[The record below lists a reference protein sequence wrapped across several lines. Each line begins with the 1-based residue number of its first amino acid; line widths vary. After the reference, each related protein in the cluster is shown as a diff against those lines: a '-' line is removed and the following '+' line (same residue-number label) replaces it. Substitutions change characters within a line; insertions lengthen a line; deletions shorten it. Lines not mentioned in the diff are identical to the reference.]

1 MKILKKI
8 LNNYIYIVFYFLFG
22 VLLSNEFDTSKLEN
36 CVKFDVE
43 VDRKVYFS
51 GENLYLLFNVEIDE
65 GFHIYSVHPEKS
77 LSPTY
82 IDIIDS
88 VYFSIVGII
97 NEPDPLKKFD
107 KNFNQDIYYHKNNIK
122 LVKNLK
128 LSDSLKNNNYKV
140 NGIFEYYACDESMC
154 IPRWD
159 DFSFEFQ
166 VFDGDKREDFDWE
179 PFPTE
184 YDSDI
189 PLTELETEINKGLFS
204 FILFAIGMG
213 FLALLT
219 PCVFPMIPIT
229 VSYFTK
235 EGEKED
241 NNPIFSASLYALG
254 IIVIFTTLGLLLSF
268 TLGASGAGDLAAN
281 PWINIFIASLFIYLA
296 FSLFGYYEIQ
306 TPSFLRQFSIN
317 QENRGGIIGILFM
330 SLTFTL
336 TSFTCTVAFVGALLA
351 TASQG
356 AIFWP
361 IIGMLSFSLAF
372 ASPFF
377 LLALFPQYLSK
388 LPKSGGWL
396 NSVKVI
402 MGFLEI
408 AAAFKFISNVDLVW
422 NWGIFDRSMVL
433 LVWAIIFILM
443 GLYLLGLIKM
453 PFDSPIKKISFYRII
468 FCVIFLFVGIYLSTG
483 LFNNKLHGLIESY
496 LPPDKEKIWIEDL
509 DVGYKVSKEL
519 NKPIFID
526 FTGYTCTNCRWME
539 INIFEEDEVKKIFE
553 NFVLVKLYTDGKE
566 KNHKKN
572 RQLEIERFGTAALP
586 YYVILSP
593 DDNVLG
599 TFPGMDT
606 NKEKFI
612 DFLNNSR
619 NKFED

>member
-1 MKILKKI
+1 MLKKI
-8 LNNYIYIVFYFLFG
+8 LTKYNYFIIISLFT
-22 VLLSNEFDTSKLEN
+22 LSLSNDTSALEN
-36 CVKFDVE
+36 CVNFDVQ

-51 GENLYLLFNVEIDE
+51 GENLYLSFNVEIDE

-82 IDIIDS
+82 VDIVDS
-88 VYFSIVGII
+88 MFFSHIGII
-97 NEPDPLKKFD
+97 NEPKPLKKFD
-107 KNFNQDIYYHKNNIK
+107 ENFNQDIYYHKKNIQ
-122 LVKNLK
+122 LVQNLK
-128 LSDSLKNNNYKV
+128 LLDNLESKKYLV
-140 NGIFEYYACDESMC
+140 NGVFEYYACDESMC

-159 DFSFEFQ
+159 EFSFEFQ
-166 VFDGDKREDFDWE
+166 VFEGNKRDDFC
-179 PFPTE
+179 
-184 YDSDI
+184 SVI
-189 PLTELETEINKGLFS
+189 PLEYNSDKELSELESEINKGLFS
-204 FILFAIGMG
+204 FILFALGMG

-235 EGEKED
+235 EGEKE
-241 NNPIFSASLYALG
+241 NNSPIFSASLYALG
-254 IIVIFTTLGLLLSF
+254 IVFIFTTLGLLLSF

-306 TPSFLRQFSIN
+306 TPSFIRQFSIN
-317 QENRGGIIGILFM
+317 QESRGGVIGILFM

-356 AIFWP
+356 AVFWP

-422 NWGIFDRSMVL
+422 NWGIFDRNMVL
-433 LVWAIIFILM
+433 FIWALIFILM

-453 PFDSPIKKISFYRII
+453 PFDSPIKKWSFTRISF
-468 FCVIFLFVGIYLSTG
+468 CLIFLLIGVYLSTG
-483 LFNNKLHGLIESY
+483 LFNNNKVHGLVESY
-496 LPPDKEKIWIEDL
+496 LPPDKQEKWIENL
-509 DVGYKVSKEL
+509 DEGYILAKEL

-539 INIFEEDEVKKIFE
+539 INIFEEEDVKLIFE

-566 KNHKKN
+566 DIHKKN
-572 RQLEIERFGTAALP
+572 RKLEIDRFGTAALP

-593 DDNVLG
+593 DDKVLG
-599 TFPGMDT
+599 TFPGMDP
-606 NKEKFI
+606 NKNNFI
-612 DFLNNSR
+612 KFLNNSKE
-619 NKFED
+619 KFDN

>member
-8 LNNYIYIVFYFLFG
+8 LSNYISIVFCFLFG
-22 VLLSNEFDTSKLEN
+22 ISLSNEFDISALEN
-36 CVKFDVE
+36 CVKFDVK
-43 VDRKVYFS
+43 VDRKVYFG
-51 GENLYLLFNVEIDE
+51 GEDLYLFFNIEIDD

-82 IDIIDS
+82 VDIIDS
-88 VYFSIVGII
+88 VYFSDIGII
-97 NEPDPLKKFD
+97 NEPEALKKFD
-107 KNFNQDIYYHKNNIK
+107 KNFNQDIYYHKENIQ

-128 LSDSLKNNNYKV
+128 LSDSLENNNYKV
-140 NGIFEYYACDESMC
+140 NGVFEYYACDESMC

-159 DFSFEFQ
+159 NFSFEFQ
-166 VFDGDKREDFDWE
+166 VFDGEKRTDFE
-179 PFPTE
+179 LKPFPIE
-184 YDSDI
+184 YDSNI

-235 EGEKED
+235 EGEKKD

-254 IIVIFTTLGLLLSF
+254 IIIIFTTLGLLLSF

-281 PWINIFIASLFIYLA
+281 PWINILIASLFIYLA

-317 QENRGGIIGILFM
+317 QENRGGVLGILFM

-433 LVWAIIFILM
+433 LIWAIIFILM
-443 GLYLLGLIKM
+443 SLYLLGLIKM

-468 FCVIFLFVGIYLSTG
+468 FCIIFLFVGIYLSTG

-496 LPPDKEKIWIEDL
+496 LPPDKEEIWIEDL

-539 INIFEEDEVKKIFE
+539 INIFEEDEVKEIFE

-586 YYVILSP
+586 YYVILST

-606 NKEKFI
+606 NKDKFI

>member
-1 MKILKKI
+1 MKKI
-8 LNNYIYIVFYFLFG
+8 LIRFNYLFIFFLFSISIADDN
-22 VLLSNEFDTSKLEN
+22 LALEN

-43 VDRKVYFS
+43 VDRKVYFG
-51 GENLYLLFNVEIDE
+51 GENLYLKFNIEIDE

-77 LSPTY
+77 LSPSY
-82 IDIIDS
+82 VDIIDS
-88 VYFSIVGII
+88 VYFSHIGII
-97 NEPDPLKKFD
+97 NEPKPLKKFD
-107 KNFNQDIYYHKNNIK
+107 KNFNQDIYYHKNDIQ

-128 LSDSLKNNNYKV
+128 LIENLENKKYLI
-140 NGIFEYYACDESMC
+140 NGVFEYYACDESMC

-166 VFDGDKREDFDWE
+166 IFEGNKRENFDWE
-179 PFPTE
+179 PFPLE

-189 PLTELETEINKGLFS
+189 PLSELETEINKGLFS
-204 FILFAIGMG
+204 FILFALGMG

-254 IIVIFTTLGLLLSF
+254 IIFIFTTLGLLLSF

-306 TPSFLRQFSIN
+306 TPSFIRQFSIN
-317 QENRGGIIGILFM
+317 QESRGGVLGILFM

-356 AIFWP
+356 AVFWP

-422 NWGIFDRSMVL
+422 NWGVFDRNMVL
-433 LVWAIIFILM
+433 FIWAVIFVLM

-453 PFDSPIKKISFYRII
+453 PFDSPIKKWSFSRIGFCII
-468 FCVIFLFVGIYLSTG
+468 FLLIGIYLSTG
-483 LFNNKLHGLIESY
+483 LFSNNKVHGLIESY
-496 LPPDKEKIWIEDL
+496 LPPDKEDDWIENIDE
-509 DVGYKVSKEL
+509 GYILSKEL

-539 INIFEEDEVKKIFE
+539 INIFEEEDVKLIFE
-553 NFVLVKLYTDGKE
+553 DFILVKLYTDGKE
-566 KNHKKN
+566 DIHKKN
-572 RQLEIERFGTAALP
+572 RKLEIDRFGTAALP

-593 DDNVLG
+593 DDKILG

-606 NKEKFI
+606 NKDNFIEFLNKSKEKFE
-612 DFLNNSR
+612 N
-619 NKFED
+619 

>member
-1 MKILKKI
+1 MLKNI
-8 LNNYIYIVFYFLFG
+8 LNRYNCFIIISLFS
-22 VLLSNEFDTSKLEN
+22 LSLSNDTSALEN
-36 CVKFDVE
+36 CVKFDVQ

-51 GENLYLLFNVEIDE
+51 GENLHLSFNVEIDE

-82 IDIIDS
+82 VDIVDS
-88 VYFSIVGII
+88 MYFSHIGII
-97 NEPDPLKKFD
+97 NEPKPLKKFD
-107 KNFNQDIYYHKNNIK
+107 KNFNQDIYYHKKNIQ
-122 LVKNLK
+122 LVQNLK
-128 LSDSLKNNNYKV
+128 LIDNLESKKYLV
-140 NGIFEYYACDESMC
+140 NGVFEYYACDESMC
-154 IPRWD
+154 IPKWD

-166 VFDGDKREDFDWE
+166 IFEGNKRDDFCSVIQLEYNSDKEL
-179 PFPTE
+179 
-184 YDSDI
+184 S
-189 PLTELETEINKGLFS
+189 ELESEINKGLFS
-204 FILFAIGMG
+204 FILFALGMG

-235 EGEKED
+235 EGEKEE

-254 IIVIFTTLGLLLSF
+254 IIFIFTTLGLLLSF

-306 TPSFLRQFSIN
+306 TPSFIRQFSIN
-317 QENRGGIIGILFM
+317 QESRGGVIGILFM

-356 AIFWP
+356 AVFWP

-422 NWGIFDRSMVL
+422 NWGIFDRNMVL
-433 LVWAIIFILM
+433 FIWALIFILM

-453 PFDSPIKKISFYRII
+453 PFDSPINKWSFTRISF
-468 FCVIFLFVGIYLSTG
+468 CLIFLLIGVYLSTG
-483 LFNNKLHGLIESY
+483 LFNNNKVHGLVESY
-496 LPPDKEKIWIEDL
+496 LPPDKQEEWIENL
-509 DVGYKVSKEL
+509 DEGYILAKEL

-539 INIFEEDEVKKIFE
+539 INIFEEEDVKLIFE
-553 NFVLVKLYTDGKE
+553 NFILVKLYTDGKE
-566 KNHKKN
+566 DIHKKN
-572 RQLEIERFGTAALP
+572 RKLEIDRFGTAALP

-593 DDNVLG
+593 DDKVLG

-606 NKEKFI
+606 NKNNFI
-612 DFLNNSR
+612 TFLNNSKE
-619 NKFED
+619 KFDN

>member
-1 MKILKKI
+1 MKKI
-8 LNNYIYIVFYFLFG
+8 LTRFNCLFIFFLFSISF
-22 VLLSNEFDTSKLEN
+22 SNDNLALEN

-43 VDRKVYFS
+43 VDRKVYFG
-51 GENLYLLFNVEIDE
+51 GENLYLSFNIEIDE

-77 LSPTY
+77 LSPSY
-82 IDIIDS
+82 VDIIDT
-88 VYFSIVGII
+88 VYFSHIGII
-97 NEPDPLKKFD
+97 NEPKPLKKFD
-107 KNFNQDIYYHKNNIK
+107 KTFNQDIYYHKDDIQ

-128 LSDSLKNNNYKV
+128 LIENLENKKYLI
-140 NGIFEYYACDESMC
+140 NGVFEYYACDASMC

-166 VFDGDKREDFDWE
+166 VFEGDKRKDFDWE
-179 PFPTE
+179 PFPLE
-184 YDSDI
+184 YDSEV
-189 PLTELETEINKGLFS
+189 PLSELETEINKGLFS
-204 FILFAIGMG
+204 FILFALGMG

-254 IIVIFTTLGLLLSF
+254 IIFIFTTLGLLLSF

-306 TPSFLRQFSIN
+306 TPSFIRQFSIN
-317 QENRGGIIGILFM
+317 QESRGGVLGILFM

-336 TSFTCTVAFVGALLA
+336 TSFTCTVASVGALLA

-356 AIFWP
+356 AVFWP

-422 NWGIFDRSMVL
+422 NWGVFDRNMVL
-433 LVWAIIFILM
+433 FIWAVIFLLM

-453 PFDSPIKKISFYRII
+453 PFDSPIKKWSFTRISFCII
-468 FCVIFLFVGIYLSTG
+468 FLLIGIYLSTG
-483 LFNNKLHGLIESY
+483 LFSGNKVHGLIESY
-496 LPPDKEKIWIEDL
+496 LPPDKEGDWIENL
-509 DVGYKVSKEL
+509 DEGYILSKEL

-539 INIFEEDEVKKIFE
+539 INIFEEEDVKLIFE
-553 NFVLVKLYTDGKE
+553 DFILVKLYTDGKE
-566 KNHKKN
+566 DIHKKN
-572 RQLEIERFGTAALP
+572 RKLEIDRFGTAALP

-593 DDNVLG
+593 DDKILG
-599 TFPGMDT
+599 TFPGMDP
-606 NKEKFI
+606 NKDNFI
-612 DFLNNSR
+612 NFLNNSKE
-619 NKFED
+619 KFEN

>member
-1 MKILKKI
+1 MLKKI
-8 LNNYIYIVFYFLFG
+8 LTKYNYFIIISLFT
-22 VLLSNEFDTSKLEN
+22 LSLSNDTSALEN
-36 CVKFDVE
+36 CVNFDVQ

-51 GENLYLLFNVEIDE
+51 GENLYLSFNVEIDE

-82 IDIIDS
+82 VDIVDS
-88 VYFSIVGII
+88 MFFSQIGII
-97 NEPDPLKKFD
+97 NEPKPFKKFD
-107 KNFNQDIYYHKNNIK
+107 ENFNQDIYYHKKNIQ
-122 LVKNLK
+122 LVQNLK
-128 LSDSLKNNNYKV
+128 LLDNLESKKYLV
-140 NGIFEYYACDESMC
+140 NGVFEYYACDESMC

-166 VFDGDKREDFDWE
+166 VFEGNKRDDFC
-179 PFPTE
+179 PV
-184 YDSDI
+184 I
-189 PLTELETEINKGLFS
+189 PLEYNSDKELSELESEINKGLFS
-204 FILFAIGMG
+204 FILFALGMG

-235 EGEKED
+235 EGEKE
-241 NNPIFSASLYALG
+241 NNSPIFSASLYALG
-254 IIVIFTTLGLLLSF
+254 IVFIFTTLGLLLSF

-306 TPSFLRQFSIN
+306 TPSFIRQFSIN
-317 QENRGGIIGILFM
+317 QESRGGVIGILFM

-356 AIFWP
+356 AVFWP

-422 NWGIFDRSMVL
+422 NWGIFDRNMVL
-433 LVWAIIFILM
+433 FIWALIFILM

-453 PFDSPIKKISFYRII
+453 PFDSPIKKWSFTRISF
-468 FCVIFLFVGIYLSTG
+468 CLIFLLIGVYLSTG
-483 LFNNKLHGLIESY
+483 LFNNNKVHGLVESY
-496 LPPDKEKIWIEDL
+496 LPPDKQEKWIENL
-509 DVGYKVSKEL
+509 DEGYILAKEL

-539 INIFEEDEVKKIFE
+539 INIFEEEDVKLIFE
-553 NFVLVKLYTDGKE
+553 NFILVKLYTDGKE
-566 KNHKKN
+566 DIHKKN
-572 RQLEIERFGTAALP
+572 RKLEIDRFGTAALP

-593 DDNVLG
+593 DDKVLG
-599 TFPGMDT
+599 TFPGMDP
-606 NKEKFI
+606 NKNNFI
-612 DFLNNSR
+612 KFLNNSKE
-619 NKFED
+619 KFDN

>member
-1 MKILKKI
+1 MKKI
-8 LNNYIYIVFYFLFG
+8 LIRFNYLFIFFLFSFS
-22 VLLSNEFDTSKLEN
+22 LANDNLALEN

-43 VDRKVYFS
+43 VDRKVYFG
-51 GENLYLLFNVEIDE
+51 GENLYLKFNIEIDE

-77 LSPTY
+77 LSPSY
-82 IDIIDS
+82 VDIIDS
-88 VYFSIVGII
+88 VYFSHIGII
-97 NEPDPLKKFD
+97 NEPKPLKKFD
-107 KNFNQDIYYHKNNIK
+107 KNFNQDIYYHKDDIQ

-128 LSDSLKNNNYKV
+128 LIENLENKKYLI
-140 NGIFEYYACDESMC
+140 NGVFEYYACDASMC

-166 VFDGDKREDFDWE
+166 VFEGDKREDFDLE
-179 PFPTE
+179 PFPLQ

-189 PLTELETEINKGLFS
+189 PLSELETEINKGLFS
-204 FILFAIGMG
+204 FIFFALGMG

-254 IIVIFTTLGLLLSF
+254 IIFIFTTLGLLLSF

-306 TPSFLRQFSIN
+306 TPSFIRQFSIN
-317 QENRGGIIGILFM
+317 QESRGGVLGILFM

-356 AIFWP
+356 AVFWP

-422 NWGIFDRSMVL
+422 NWGIFDRNMVL
-433 LVWAIIFILM
+433 LIWAVIFFLM

-453 PFDSPIKKISFYRII
+453 PFDSPIKKWSFSRISFCII
-468 FCVIFLFVGIYLSTG
+468 FLLIGIYLSTG
-483 LFNNKLHGLIESY
+483 LFSNNKVHGLIESY
-496 LPPDKEKIWIEDL
+496 LPPDKEDDWIENL
-509 DVGYKVSKEL
+509 DEGYILSEEL

-539 INIFEEDEVKKIFE
+539 INIFEEEDVKLIFE
-553 NFVLVKLYTDGKE
+553 DFILVKLYTDGKE
-566 KNHKKN
+566 DVHKKN
-572 RQLEIERFGTAALP
+572 RKLEIDRFGTAALP

-593 DDNVLG
+593 DDKILG

-606 NKEKFI
+606 NKDNFI
-612 DFLNNSR
+612 KFLNNSKE
-619 NKFED
+619 KFEN

>member
-422 NWGIFDRSMVL
+422 NWGIFDRNMVL
-433 LVWAIIFILM
+433 LIWAIIFILM

>member
-8 LNNYIYIVFYFLFG
+8 LTNYFHIVFCFLFG
-22 VLLSNEFDTSKLEN
+22 ISLSNEFDTSALEN
-36 CVKFDVE
+36 CVRFDVE
-43 VDRKVYFS
+43 VDRKVYFG
-51 GENLYLLFNVEIDE
+51 GENLYLLFNVEIDD

-88 VYFSIVGII
+88 VYFSILGII
-97 NEPDPLKKFD
+97 NEPEPLKKFD

-128 LSDSLKNNNYKV
+128 LSDSLENNNYKV

-166 VFDGDKREDFDWE
+166 VFDGEKREDFDWE
-179 PFPTE
+179 PFPTK
-184 YDSDI
+184 YVSDI

-235 EGEKED
+235 EGEKD
-241 NNPIFSASLYALG
+241 NNNPIFSASLYALG

-281 PWINIFIASLFIYLA
+281 PWINIFIALLFIYLA

-317 QENRGGIIGILFM
+317 QENRGGVIGILFM

-336 TSFTCTVAFVGALLA
+336 TSFTCTVAFVGTLLA

-433 LVWAIIFILM
+433 LIWAIIFILM

-496 LPPDKEKIWIEDL
+496 LPPDKEEIWIEDL

-519 NKPIFID
+519 KKPIFID

-539 INIFEEDEVKKIFE
+539 INIFEEDEVKEIFE

-606 NKEKFI
+606 NKDKFI

-619 NKFED
+619 NKFEY

>member
-8 LNNYIYIVFYFLFG
+8 LTRFNCLFIFFLFSISF
-22 VLLSNEFDTSKLEN
+22 SNDNLALEN

-43 VDRKVYFS
+43 VDRKVYFG
-51 GENLYLLFNVEIDE
+51 GENLYLSFNIEIDE

-77 LSPTY
+77 LSPSY
-82 IDIIDS
+82 VDIIDT
-88 VYFSIVGII
+88 VYFSHIGII
-97 NEPDPLKKFD
+97 NEPKPLKKFD
-107 KNFNQDIYYHKNNIK
+107 KTFNQDIYYHKDDIQ

-128 LSDSLKNNNYKV
+128 LIENLENKKYLI
-140 NGIFEYYACDESMC
+140 NGVFEYYACDASMC

-166 VFDGDKREDFDWE
+166 VFEGDKRKDFDWE
-179 PFPTE
+179 PFPLE
-184 YDSDI
+184 YDSEV
-189 PLTELETEINKGLFS
+189 PLSELETEINKGLFS
-204 FILFAIGMG
+204 FILFALGMG

-254 IIVIFTTLGLLLSF
+254 IIFIFTTLGLLLSF

-306 TPSFLRQFSIN
+306 TPSFIRQFSIN
-317 QENRGGIIGILFM
+317 QESRGGVLGILFM

-356 AIFWP
+356 AVFWP

-422 NWGIFDRSMVL
+422 NWGVFDRNMVL
-433 LVWAIIFILM
+433 FIWALIFILM

-453 PFDSPIKKISFYRII
+453 PFDSPIKKWSFTRISFCII
-468 FCVIFLFVGIYLSTG
+468 FLLIGIYLSTG
-483 LFNNKLHGLIESY
+483 LFSGNKVHGLIESY
-496 LPPDKEKIWIEDL
+496 LPPDKEGDWIENL
-509 DVGYKVSKEL
+509 DEGYILSKEL

-539 INIFEEDEVKKIFE
+539 INIFEEEDVKLIFE
-553 NFVLVKLYTDGKE
+553 DFILVKLYTDGKE
-566 KNHKKN
+566 DIHKKN
-572 RQLEIERFGTAALP
+572 RKLEIDRFGTAALP

-593 DDNVLG
+593 DDKILG
-599 TFPGMDT
+599 TFPGMDP
-606 NKEKFI
+606 NKDNFI
-612 DFLNNSR
+612 NFLNNSKE
-619 NKFED
+619 KFEN

>member
-1 MKILKKI
+1 MKKI
-8 LNNYIYIVFYFLFG
+8 LIRFNYLFIFFLSSFS
-22 VLLSNEFDTSKLEN
+22 LANDNLALEN

-43 VDRKVYFS
+43 VDRKVYFG
-51 GENLYLLFNVEIDE
+51 GENLYLKFNIEIDE

-77 LSPTY
+77 LSPSY
-82 IDIIDS
+82 VDIIDS
-88 VYFSIVGII
+88 VYFSHIGII
-97 NEPDPLKKFD
+97 NEPKPLKKFD
-107 KNFNQDIYYHKNNIK
+107 KNFNQDIFYHKDDIQ

-128 LSDSLKNNNYKV
+128 LIENLENKKYLI
-140 NGIFEYYACDESMC
+140 NGVFEYYACDASMC

-166 VFDGDKREDFDWE
+166 VFEGDKREDFDWE
-179 PFPTE
+179 PFPLQ
-184 YDSDI
+184 YDSDV
-189 PLTELETEINKGLFS
+189 PLSELETEINKGLFS
-204 FILFAIGMG
+204 FILFALGMG

-254 IIVIFTTLGLLLSF
+254 IIFIFTTLGLLLSF

-306 TPSFLRQFSIN
+306 TPSFIRQFSIN
-317 QENRGGIIGILFM
+317 QESRGGVLGILFM

-356 AIFWP
+356 AVFWP

-422 NWGIFDRSMVL
+422 NWGIFDRNMVL
-433 LVWAIIFILM
+433 LIWAVIFFLM

-453 PFDSPIKKISFYRII
+453 PFDSPIKKWSFSRISFCII
-468 FCVIFLFVGIYLSTG
+468 FLLIGIYLSTG
-483 LFNNKLHGLIESY
+483 LFRGNKVHGLIESY
-496 LPPDKEKIWIEDL
+496 LPPDKEEDWIENL
-509 DVGYKVSKEL
+509 DEGYILSKEL

-539 INIFEEDEVKKIFE
+539 INIFEEEDVKLIFE
-553 NFVLVKLYTDGKE
+553 DFILVKLYTDGKE
-566 KNHKKN
+566 DIHKRN
-572 RQLEIERFGTAALP
+572 RKLEIDRFGTAALP

-593 DDNVLG
+593 DDKILG

-606 NKEKFI
+606 NKDNFI
-612 DFLNNSR
+612 NFLNNSKE
-619 NKFED
+619 KFEN

>member
-1 MKILKKI
+1 VKILKKI
-8 LNNYIYIVFYFLFG
+8 LTRFNCLFIFFLFSISF
-22 VLLSNEFDTSKLEN
+22 SNDNLALEN

-43 VDRKVYFS
+43 VDRKVYFG
-51 GENLYLLFNVEIDE
+51 GENLYLSFNIEIDE

-77 LSPTY
+77 LSPSY
-82 IDIIDS
+82 VDIIDT
-88 VYFSIVGII
+88 VYFSHIGII
-97 NEPDPLKKFD
+97 NEPKPLKKFD
-107 KNFNQDIYYHKNNIK
+107 KTFNQDIYYHKDDIQ

-128 LSDSLKNNNYKV
+128 LIENLENKKYLI
-140 NGIFEYYACDESMC
+140 NGVFEYYACDASMC

-166 VFDGDKREDFDWE
+166 VFEGDKRKDFDWE
-179 PFPTE
+179 PFPLE
-184 YDSDI
+184 YDSEV
-189 PLTELETEINKGLFS
+189 PLSELETEINKGLFS
-204 FILFAIGMG
+204 FILFALGMG

-254 IIVIFTTLGLLLSF
+254 IIFIFTTLGLLLSF

-306 TPSFLRQFSIN
+306 TPSFIRQFSIN
-317 QENRGGIIGILFM
+317 QESRGGVLGILFM

-336 TSFTCTVAFVGALLA
+336 TSFTCTVASVGALLA

-356 AIFWP
+356 AVFWP

-422 NWGIFDRSMVL
+422 NWGVFDRNMVL
-433 LVWAIIFILM
+433 FIWAVIFLLM

-453 PFDSPIKKISFYRII
+453 PFDSPIKKWSFTRISFCII
-468 FCVIFLFVGIYLSTG
+468 FLLIGIYLSTG
-483 LFNNKLHGLIESY
+483 LFSGNKVHGLIESY
-496 LPPDKEKIWIEDL
+496 LPPDKEGDWIENL
-509 DVGYKVSKEL
+509 DEGYILSKEL

-539 INIFEEDEVKKIFE
+539 INIFEEEDVKLIFE
-553 NFVLVKLYTDGKE
+553 DFILVKLYTDGKE
-566 KNHKKN
+566 DIHKKN
-572 RQLEIERFGTAALP
+572 RKLEIDRFGTAALP

-593 DDNVLG
+593 DDKILG
-599 TFPGMDT
+599 TFPGMDP
-606 NKEKFI
+606 NKDNFI
-612 DFLNNSR
+612 NFLNNSKE
-619 NKFED
+619 KFEN

>member
-1 MKILKKI
+1 MKKI
-8 LNNYIYIVFYFLFG
+8 LTRFNCLFIFFLFNI
-22 VLLSNEFDTSKLEN
+22 LFSNDNLALEN

-43 VDRKVYFS
+43 VDRKVYFG
-51 GENLYLLFNVEIDE
+51 GENLYLSFNIEIDE

-77 LSPTY
+77 LSPSY
-82 IDIIDS
+82 VDIIDS
-88 VYFSIVGII
+88 VYFSHIGII
-97 NEPDPLKKFD
+97 NEPKPLKKFD
-107 KNFNQDIYYHKNNIK
+107 KTFNQDIYYHKDDIQ

-128 LSDSLKNNNYKV
+128 LIDDLENKKYLI
-140 NGIFEYYACDESMC
+140 NGVFEYYACDASMC

-166 VFDGDKREDFDWE
+166 VFEGDKREDFDWE
-179 PFPTE
+179 PFPLE
-184 YDSDI
+184 YDSEV
-189 PLTELETEINKGLFS
+189 PLSELETEINKGLFS
-204 FILFAIGMG
+204 FILFALGMG

-254 IIVIFTTLGLLLSF
+254 IIFIFTTLGLLLSF

-306 TPSFLRQFSIN
+306 TPSFIRQFSIN
-317 QENRGGIIGILFM
+317 QESRGGVLGILFM

-356 AIFWP
+356 AVFWP

-422 NWGIFDRSMVL
+422 NWGVFDRNMVL
-433 LVWAIIFILM
+433 LIWAVIFVLM
-443 GLYLLGLIKM
+443 GLYLLGIIKM
-453 PFDSPIKKISFYRII
+453 PFDSPIKKWSFTRISFCII
-468 FCVIFLFVGIYLSTG
+468 FLLIGIYLSTG
-483 LFNNKLHGLIESY
+483 LFSGNKVHGLIESY
-496 LPPDKEKIWIEDL
+496 LPPDKEGDWIENL
-509 DVGYKVSKEL
+509 DEGYILSKEL

-539 INIFEEDEVKKIFE
+539 INIFEEEDVKLIFE
-553 NFVLVKLYTDGKE
+553 DFILVKLYTDGKE
-566 KNHKKN
+566 DIHKKN
-572 RQLEIERFGTAALP
+572 RKLEIDRFGSAALP

-593 DDNVLG
+593 DDKILG
-599 TFPGMDT
+599 TFPGMDP
-606 NKEKFI
+606 NKDNFI
-612 DFLNNSR
+612 NFLNNSKE
-619 NKFED
+619 KFEN

>member
-1 MKILKKI
+1 MKMLKKN
-8 LNNYIYIVFYFLFG
+8 LTKYNYFIIISLFT
-22 VLLSNEFDTSKLEN
+22 LSLSNDTSALEN
-36 CVKFDVE
+36 CVNFDVQ

-51 GENLYLLFNVEIDE
+51 GENLYLSFNVEIDE

-82 IDIIDS
+82 VDIVDS
-88 VYFSIVGII
+88 MFFSQIGII
-97 NEPDPLKKFD
+97 NEPKPLKKFD
-107 KNFNQDIYYHKNNIK
+107 ENFNQDIYYHKKNIQ
-122 LVKNLK
+122 LVQNLK
-128 LSDSLKNNNYKV
+128 LLDNLESKKYLV
-140 NGIFEYYACDESMC
+140 NGVFEYYACDESMC

-166 VFDGDKREDFDWE
+166 VFEGNKRDDFC
-179 PFPTE
+179 
-184 YDSDI
+184 SVI
-189 PLTELETEINKGLFS
+189 PLEYNSDKELSELESEINKGLFS
-204 FILFAIGMG
+204 FILFALGMG

-235 EGEKED
+235 EGEKE
-241 NNPIFSASLYALG
+241 NNSPIFSASLYALG
-254 IIVIFTTLGLLLSF
+254 IVFIFTTLGLLLSF

-306 TPSFLRQFSIN
+306 TPSFIRQFSIN
-317 QENRGGIIGILFM
+317 QESRGGVIGILFM

-356 AIFWP
+356 AVFWP

-422 NWGIFDRSMVL
+422 NWGIFDRNMVL
-433 LVWAIIFILM
+433 FIWALIFILM

-453 PFDSPIKKISFYRII
+453 PFDSPIKKWSFTRISF
-468 FCVIFLFVGIYLSTG
+468 CLIFLLIGVYLSTG
-483 LFNNKLHGLIESY
+483 LFNNNKVHGLVESY
-496 LPPDKEKIWIEDL
+496 LPPDKQEKWIENL
-509 DVGYKVSKEL
+509 DEGYILAKEL

-539 INIFEEDEVKKIFE
+539 INIFEEEDVKLIFE

-566 KNHKKN
+566 DIHKKN
-572 RQLEIERFGTAALP
+572 RKLEIDRFGTAALP

-593 DDNVLG
+593 DDKVLG
-599 TFPGMDT
+599 TFPGMDP
-606 NKEKFI
+606 NKNNFI
-612 DFLNNSR
+612 KFLNNSKE
-619 NKFED
+619 KFDN

>member
-1 MKILKKI
+1 MKKI
-8 LNNYIYIVFYFLFG
+8 LIRFNYLFIFFLFSFS
-22 VLLSNEFDTSKLEN
+22 LANDNLALEN

-43 VDRKVYFS
+43 VDRKVYFG
-51 GENLYLLFNVEIDE
+51 GENLYLKFNIEIDE

-77 LSPTY
+77 LSPSY
-82 IDIIDS
+82 VDIIDS
-88 VYFSIVGII
+88 VYFSHIGII
-97 NEPDPLKKFD
+97 NEPKPLKKFD
-107 KNFNQDIYYHKNNIK
+107 KNFNQDIFYHKDDIQ

-128 LSDSLKNNNYKV
+128 LIENLENKKYLI
-140 NGIFEYYACDESMC
+140 NGVFEYYACDASMC

-166 VFDGDKREDFDWE
+166 VFEGDKREDFDLE
-179 PFPTE
+179 PFPLQ

-189 PLTELETEINKGLFS
+189 PLSELETEINKGLFS
-204 FILFAIGMG
+204 FILFALGMG

-254 IIVIFTTLGLLLSF
+254 IIFIFTTLGLLLSF

-306 TPSFLRQFSIN
+306 TPSFIRQFSIN
-317 QENRGGIIGILFM
+317 QESRGGVLGILFM

-356 AIFWP
+356 AVFWP

-422 NWGIFDRSMVL
+422 NWGIFDRNMVL
-433 LVWAIIFILM
+433 LIWAVIFFLM

-453 PFDSPIKKISFYRII
+453 PFDSPIKKWSFSRISFCII
-468 FCVIFLFVGIYLSTG
+468 FLLIGIYLSTG
-483 LFNNKLHGLIESY
+483 LFSNNKVHGLIESY
-496 LPPDKEKIWIEDL
+496 LPPDKEDDWIENL
-509 DVGYKVSKEL
+509 DEGYILSEEL

-539 INIFEEDEVKKIFE
+539 INIFEEEDVKLIFE
-553 NFVLVKLYTDGKE
+553 DFILVKLYTDGKE
-566 KNHKKN
+566 DVHKKN
-572 RQLEIERFGTAALP
+572 RKLEIDRFGTAALP

-593 DDNVLG
+593 DDKILG

-606 NKEKFI
+606 NKDNFI
-612 DFLNNSR
+612 KFLNNSKE
-619 NKFED
+619 KFEN

>member
-1 MKILKKI
+1 MKLYLIRH
-8 LNNYIYIVFYFLFG
+8 YFLISLFLASF
-22 VLLSNEFDTSKLEN
+22 LLSNDNSSIEN
-36 CVKFDVE
+36 CVTFDVK
-43 VDRKVYFS
+43 VDRNVYFP
-51 GENLYLLFNVEIDE
+51 GENLYLLFDVKIDQ
-65 GFHIYSVHPEKS
+65 GFHIYSVHPDKS

-82 IDIIDS
+82 VDITDTTF
-88 VYFSIVGII
+88 FSAIGII
-97 NEPDPLKKFD
+97 NEPIPLKKFD
-107 KNFNQDIYYHKNNIK
+107 ESLNQDVYYHKGEIN
-122 LVKNLK
+122 LVKNLR
-128 LSDSLKNNNYKV
+128 LSDYLSSNQYIVKGV
-140 NGIFEYYACDESMC
+140 FEYYACDATMC
-154 IPRWD
+154 IPKWD

-166 VFDGDKREDFDWE
+166 VLEGNKRENFNL
-179 PFPTE
+179 PLSME
-184 YDSDI
+184 YDSDV
-189 PLTELETEINKGLFS
+189 PLSNLETEINKGLFS
-204 FILFAIGMG
+204 FILFALGMG

-235 EGEKED
+235 EGEKEN

-254 IIVIFTTLGLLLSF
+254 IIFIFTTLGLLLSF

-306 TPSFLRQFSIN
+306 TPSFIRQFSIN
-317 QENRGGIIGILFM
+317 QESRGGILGILFM

-356 AIFWP
+356 AVFWP

-422 NWGIFDRSMVL
+422 NWGVFDRNMVL
-433 LVWAIIFILM
+433 FIWAVIFILM
-443 GLYLLGLIKM
+443 GLYLMGLIKM
-453 PFDSPIKKISFYRII
+453 PFDSPIKKSSFTRISFCII
-468 FCVIFLFVGIYLSTG
+468 FLLFGIYLSTG
-483 LFNNKLHGLIESY
+483 LFNNNKVHGLIESY
-496 LPPDKEKIWIEDL
+496 LPPGKQEKWIENL
-509 DVGYKVSKEL
+509 DEGYVISKEL

-539 INIFEEDEVKKIFE
+539 INIFEEEDVKAIFE
-553 NFVLVKLYTDGKE
+553 DFVLVKLYTDGKE
-566 KNHKKN
+566 DIHKKN
-572 RQLEIERFGTAALP
+572 RKLEIDRFGTAALP

-593 DDNVLG
+593 TDKILG

-606 NKEKFI
+606 NKDNFINFLKNSKEKF
-612 DFLNNSR
+612 
-619 NKFED
+619 EY

>member
-1 MKILKKI
+1 MKIF
-8 LNNYIYIVFYFLFG
+8 LNNYLCLIMSFLFSIS
-22 VLLSNEFDTSKLEN
+22 LANEKDNLALEN
-36 CVKFDVE
+36 CVKFDVS
-43 VDRKVYFS
+43 VDRNVYFA
-51 GENLYLLFNVEIDE
+51 GENLYLSFNIEIDE

-77 LSPTY
+77 LSPSY
-82 IDIIDS
+82 VEIIDS
-88 VYFSIVGII
+88 VYFSGIGII
-97 NEPDPLKKFD
+97 NEPLPLKKFD
-107 KNFNQDIYYHKNNIK
+107 KNFNQDIYYHKNDIQ
-122 LVKNLK
+122 LIKNLK
-128 LSDSLKNNNYKV
+128 LSESLNSNKYIV
-140 NGIFEYYACDESMC
+140 NGVFEYYACDVSMC

-166 VFDGDKREDFDWE
+166 VFEGTKREDFDWE
-179 PFPTE
+179 PFPLE
-184 YDSDI
+184 YDSEV
-189 PLTELETEINKGLFS
+189 PLSELETEINKGLFS
-204 FILFAIGMG
+204 FIFFALGMG

-254 IIVIFTTLGLLLSF
+254 IIFIFTTLGLLLSF

-306 TPSFLRQFSIN
+306 TPSFLRQFSIS
-317 QENRGGIIGILFM
+317 QENRGGVVGILFM

-356 AIFWP
+356 AVFWP
-361 IIGMLSFSLAF
+361 IIGMLSFSLSF

-422 NWGIFDRSMVL
+422 NWGVFDRNVVL
-433 LVWAIIFILM
+433 FIWAIIFILM

-453 PFDSPIKKISFYRII
+453 PFDSPIKKWSIVRIA
-468 FCVIFLFVGIYLSTG
+468 FCSLFLFVGVYLGTG

-496 LPPDKEKIWIEDL
+496 LPPDKQELWIENL
-509 DVGYKVSKEL
+509 DEGYIVSKEL

-539 INIFEEDEVKKIFE
+539 INIFEENDVKDIFE
-553 NFVLVKLYTDGKE
+553 DFVLVKLYTDGKE
-566 KNHKKN
+566 DIHKKN
-572 RQLEIERFGTAALP
+572 RKLEIDRFGTAALP

-593 DDNVLG
+593 NDKILG
-599 TFPGMDT
+599 TFPGMDI
-606 NKEKFI
+606 NKDNFI
-612 DFLNNSR
+612 NFLNSSKD
-619 NKFED
+619 KFEN

>member
-8 LNNYIYIVFYFLFG
+8 LTRFNCLFIFFLFNI
-22 VLLSNEFDTSKLEN
+22 LFSNDNLALEN

-43 VDRKVYFS
+43 VDRKVYFG
-51 GENLYLLFNVEIDE
+51 GENLYLSFNIEIDE

-77 LSPTY
+77 LSPSY
-82 IDIIDS
+82 VDIIDS
-88 VYFSIVGII
+88 VYFSHIGII
-97 NEPDPLKKFD
+97 NEPKPLKKFD
-107 KNFNQDIYYHKNNIK
+107 KTFNQDIYYHKDDIQ

-128 LSDSLKNNNYKV
+128 LIEDLENKKYLI
-140 NGIFEYYACDESMC
+140 NGVFEYYACDASMC

-166 VFDGDKREDFDWE
+166 VFEGDKREDFDWE
-179 PFPTE
+179 PFPLE
-184 YDSDI
+184 YDSEV
-189 PLTELETEINKGLFS
+189 PLSELETEINKGLFS
-204 FILFAIGMG
+204 FILFALGMG

-254 IIVIFTTLGLLLSF
+254 IIFIFTTLGLLLSF

-306 TPSFLRQFSIN
+306 TPSFIRQFSIN
-317 QENRGGIIGILFM
+317 QESRGGVLGILFM

-356 AIFWP
+356 AVFWP

-422 NWGIFDRSMVL
+422 NWGVFDRNMVL
-433 LVWAIIFILM
+433 LIWAVIFVLM
-443 GLYLLGLIKM
+443 GLYLLGIIKM
-453 PFDSPIKKISFYRII
+453 PFDSPIKKWSFTRISFCII
-468 FCVIFLFVGIYLSTG
+468 FLLIGIYLSTG
-483 LFNNKLHGLIESY
+483 LFSGNKVHGLIESY
-496 LPPDKEKIWIEDL
+496 LPPDKEGDWIENL
-509 DVGYKVSKEL
+509 DEGYILSKEL

-539 INIFEEDEVKKIFE
+539 INIFEEEDVKLIFE
-553 NFVLVKLYTDGKE
+553 DFILVKLYTDGKE
-566 KNHKKN
+566 DIHKKN
-572 RQLEIERFGTAALP
+572 RKLEIDRFGSAALP

-593 DDNVLG
+593 DDKILG
-599 TFPGMDT
+599 TFPGMDP
-606 NKEKFI
+606 NKDNFI
-612 DFLNNSR
+612 NFLNNSKE
-619 NKFED
+619 KFEN

>member
-1 MKILKKI
+1 M
-8 LNNYIYIVFYFLFG
+8 FG
-22 VLLSNEFDTSKLEN
+22 ISLSNEFDTSTLEN
-36 CVKFDVE
+36 CVRFDVK
-43 VDRKVYFS
+43 VDRKVYFG

-82 IDIIDS
+82 VDIIDS
-88 VYFSIVGII
+88 VYFSVVGII
-97 NEPDPLKKFD
+97 NEPEPLKKFD
-107 KNFNQDIYYHKNNIK
+107 KNFNQDIYYHKNSIQ

-128 LSDSLKNNNYKV
+128 LSESLENNNYKV
-140 NGIFEYYACDESMC
+140 NGVFEYYACDESMC

-159 DFSFEFQ
+159 NFSFEFQ
-166 VFDGDKREDFDWE
+166 VFDGEKREDFDWE
-179 PFPTE
+179 PFPSE

-241 NNPIFSASLYALG
+241 NNPVFSASLYALG

-468 FCVIFLFVGIYLSTG
+468 FCIIFLFIGIYLSTG

-496 LPPDKEKIWIEDL
+496 LPPDKEEIWIEDL

-553 NFVLVKLYTDGKE
+553 NFILVKLYTDGKE

-593 DDNVLG
+593 DDNILG

-606 NKEKFI
+606 NKDKFVN
-612 DFLNNSR
+612 FLNNSR
-619 NKFED
+619 NKFEY

>member
-1 MKILKKI
+1 MKILKNI
-8 LNNYIYIVFYFLFG
+8 LIKYNCFIIISLFS
-22 VLLSNEFDTSKLEN
+22 LSLSNDISELEN
-36 CVKFDVE
+36 CVNFDVQ

-51 GENLYLLFNVEIDE
+51 GENLYLSFNVEIDE

-82 IDIIDS
+82 VDIVDS
-88 VYFSIVGII
+88 MFFSHIGII
-97 NEPDPLKKFD
+97 NEPKPLKKFD
-107 KNFNQDIYYHKNNIK
+107 ENFNQDIYYHKKNIQ
-122 LVKNLK
+122 LVQNLK
-128 LSDSLKNNNYKV
+128 LLDNLESKKYLV
-140 NGIFEYYACDESMC
+140 NGVFEYYACDESMC

-166 VFDGDKREDFDWE
+166 VFEGNKRDDFC
-179 PFPTE
+179 
-184 YDSDI
+184 SVI
-189 PLTELETEINKGLFS
+189 PLEYNSDKELSELESEINKGLFS
-204 FILFAIGMG
+204 FILFALGMG

-235 EGEKED
+235 EGEKE
-241 NNPIFSASLYALG
+241 NNSPIFSASLYALG
-254 IIVIFTTLGLLLSF
+254 IVFIFTTLGLLLSF

-306 TPSFLRQFSIN
+306 TPSFIRQFSIN
-317 QENRGGIIGILFM
+317 QESRGGVIGILFM

-356 AIFWP
+356 AVFWP

-422 NWGIFDRSMVL
+422 NWGIFDRNMVL
-433 LVWAIIFILM
+433 FIWALIFILM

-453 PFDSPIKKISFYRII
+453 PFDSPIKKWSFTRISF
-468 FCVIFLFVGIYLSTG
+468 CLIFLLIGVYLSTG
-483 LFNNKLHGLIESY
+483 LFNNNKVHGLVESY
-496 LPPDKEKIWIEDL
+496 LPPDKQEKWIENL
-509 DVGYKVSKEL
+509 DEGYILAKEL

-539 INIFEEDEVKKIFE
+539 INIFEEEDVKLIFE

-566 KNHKKN
+566 DIHKKN
-572 RQLEIERFGTAALP
+572 RKLEIDRFGTAALP

-593 DDNVLG
+593 DDKVLG
-599 TFPGMDT
+599 TFPGMDP
-606 NKEKFI
+606 NKNNFI
-612 DFLNNSR
+612 KFLNNSKE
-619 NKFED
+619 KFDN

>member
-22 VLLSNEFDTSKLEN
+22 VLLSNEFDTSELEN

-128 LSDSLKNNNYKV
+128 LSVSLVNNNYKV

-422 NWGIFDRSMVL
+422 NWGIFDRNMVL
-433 LVWAIIFILM
+433 LIWAIIFILM

-496 LPPDKEKIWIEDL
+496 LPPDKEEIWIEDL

-539 INIFEEDEVKKIFE
+539 INIFEEDEVKEIFE

>member
-8 LNNYIYIVFYFLFG
+8 LTNYFHIVFCFLFG
-22 VLLSNEFDTSKLEN
+22 ISLSNEFDTSALEN
-36 CVKFDVE
+36 CVRFDVE
-43 VDRKVYFS
+43 VDRKVYFG
-51 GENLYLLFNVEIDE
+51 GENLYLLFNVEIDD

-82 IDIIDS
+82 VDIIDS
-88 VYFSIVGII
+88 VYFSVIGII
-97 NEPDPLKKFD
+97 NEPEPLKKFD
-107 KNFNQDIYYHKNNIK
+107 KNFNQDIYYHKNNIQ

-128 LSDSLKNNNYKV
+128 LSDSLENNNYKV
-140 NGIFEYYACDESMC
+140 NGVFEYYACDESMC

-166 VFDGDKREDFDWE
+166 VFDGEKREDFDWE
-179 PFPTE
+179 PFPTK
-184 YDSDI
+184 YVSDI

-235 EGEKED
+235 EGEKD
-241 NNPIFSASLYALG
+241 NNNPIFSASLYALG

-281 PWINIFIASLFIYLA
+281 PWINIFIALLFIYLA

-317 QENRGGIIGILFM
+317 QENRGGVIGILFM

-336 TSFTCTVAFVGALLA
+336 TSFTCTVAFVGTLLA

-433 LVWAIIFILM
+433 LIWAIIFILM

-468 FCVIFLFVGIYLSTG
+468 FCIIFLFVGIYLSTG

-496 LPPDKEKIWIEDL
+496 LPPDKEEIWIEDL

-519 NKPIFID
+519 KKPIFID

-539 INIFEEDEVKKIFE
+539 INIFEEDEVKEIFE

-606 NKEKFI
+606 NKDKFI

-619 NKFED
+619 NKFEY

>member
-1 MKILKKI
+1 MKKI
-8 LNNYIYIVFYFLFG
+8 LTRFNCLFIFFLFNISF
-22 VLLSNEFDTSKLEN
+22 SNDNLALEN

-43 VDRKVYFS
+43 VDRKVYFG
-51 GENLYLLFNVEIDE
+51 GENLYLSFNIEIDE

-77 LSPTY
+77 LSPSY
-82 IDIIDS
+82 VDIIDS
-88 VYFSIVGII
+88 VYFSHIGII
-97 NEPDPLKKFD
+97 NEPKPLKKFD
-107 KNFNQDIYYHKNNIK
+107 KTFNQDIYYHKDDIQ

-128 LSDSLKNNNYKV
+128 LIENLENKKYLI
-140 NGIFEYYACDESMC
+140 NGVFEYYACDASMC

-166 VFDGDKREDFDWE
+166 VFEGDKREDFDWE
-179 PFPTE
+179 PFPLE
-184 YDSDI
+184 YDSEV
-189 PLTELETEINKGLFS
+189 PLSELETEINKGLFS
-204 FILFAIGMG
+204 FILFALGMG

-254 IIVIFTTLGLLLSF
+254 IIFIFTTLGLLLSF

-306 TPSFLRQFSIN
+306 TPSFIRQFSIN
-317 QENRGGIIGILFM
+317 QESRGGVLGILFM

-356 AIFWP
+356 AVFWP

-422 NWGIFDRSMVL
+422 NWGVFDRNMVL
-433 LVWAIIFILM
+433 LIWAVIFVLM
-443 GLYLLGLIKM
+443 GLYLLGIIKM
-453 PFDSPIKKISFYRII
+453 PFDSPIKKWSFTRISFCII
-468 FCVIFLFVGIYLSTG
+468 FLLIGIYLSTG
-483 LFNNKLHGLIESY
+483 LFSGNKVHGLIESY
-496 LPPDKEKIWIEDL
+496 LPPDKEGDWIENL
-509 DVGYKVSKEL
+509 DEGYILSKEL

-539 INIFEEDEVKKIFE
+539 INIFEEEDVKLIFE
-553 NFVLVKLYTDGKE
+553 DFILVKLYTDGKE
-566 KNHKKN
+566 DIHKKN
-572 RQLEIERFGTAALP
+572 RKLEIDRFGTAALP

-593 DDNVLG
+593 DDKILG
-599 TFPGMDT
+599 TFPGMDP
-606 NKEKFI
+606 NKDNFI
-612 DFLNNSR
+612 NFLNNSKE
-619 NKFED
+619 KFEK

>member
-1 MKILKKI
+1 MKKI
-8 LNNYIYIVFYFLFG
+8 LTRFNCLFIFFLFNISF
-22 VLLSNEFDTSKLEN
+22 SNDNLALEN

-43 VDRKVYFS
+43 VDRKVYFG
-51 GENLYLLFNVEIDE
+51 GENLYLSFNIEIDE

-77 LSPTY
+77 LSPSY
-82 IDIIDS
+82 VDIIDS
-88 VYFSIVGII
+88 VYFSHIGII
-97 NEPDPLKKFD
+97 NEPKPLKKFD
-107 KNFNQDIYYHKNNIK
+107 KTFNQDIYYHKDDIQ

-128 LSDSLKNNNYKV
+128 LIEDLENKKYLI
-140 NGIFEYYACDESMC
+140 NGVFEYYACDASMC

-166 VFDGDKREDFDWE
+166 VFEGDKREDFDWE
-179 PFPTE
+179 PFPLE
-184 YDSDI
+184 YDSEV
-189 PLTELETEINKGLFS
+189 PLSELETEINKGLFS
-204 FILFAIGMG
+204 FILFALGMG

-254 IIVIFTTLGLLLSF
+254 IIFIFTTLGLLLSF

-306 TPSFLRQFSIN
+306 TPSFIRQFSIN
-317 QENRGGIIGILFM
+317 QESRGGVLGILFM

-356 AIFWP
+356 AVFWP

-422 NWGIFDRSMVL
+422 NWGVFDRNMVL
-433 LVWAIIFILM
+433 LIWAVIFVLM
-443 GLYLLGLIKM
+443 GLYLLGIIKM
-453 PFDSPIKKISFYRII
+453 PFDSPIKKWSFTRISFCII
-468 FCVIFLFVGIYLSTG
+468 FLLIGIYLSTG
-483 LFNNKLHGLIESY
+483 LFSGNKVHGLIESY
-496 LPPDKEKIWIEDL
+496 LPPDKEGDWIENL
-509 DVGYKVSKEL
+509 DEGYILSKEL

-539 INIFEEDEVKKIFE
+539 INIFEEEDVKLIFE
-553 NFVLVKLYTDGKE
+553 DFILVKLYTDGKE
-566 KNHKKN
+566 DIHKKN
-572 RQLEIERFGTAALP
+572 RKLEIDRFGTAALP

-593 DDNVLG
+593 DDKILG
-599 TFPGMDT
+599 TFPGMDP
-606 NKEKFI
+606 NKDNFI
-612 DFLNNSR
+612 NFLNNSKE
-619 NKFED
+619 KFEN

>member
-1 MKILKKI
+1 MKMLKKI
-8 LNNYIYIVFYFLFG
+8 LTKYNYFIIISLFT
-22 VLLSNEFDTSKLEN
+22 LSLSNDTSALEN
-36 CVKFDVE
+36 CVNFDVQ

-51 GENLYLLFNVEIDE
+51 GENLYLSFNVEIDE

-82 IDIIDS
+82 VDIVDS
-88 VYFSIVGII
+88 MFFSHIGII
-97 NEPDPLKKFD
+97 NEPKPLKKFD
-107 KNFNQDIYYHKNNIK
+107 ENFNQDIYYHKKNIQ
-122 LVKNLK
+122 LVQNLK
-128 LSDSLKNNNYKV
+128 LLDNLESKKYLV
-140 NGIFEYYACDESMC
+140 NGVFEYYACDESMC

-166 VFDGDKREDFDWE
+166 VFEGNKRDDFC
-179 PFPTE
+179 
-184 YDSDI
+184 SLI
-189 PLTELETEINKGLFS
+189 PLEYNSDEELSELESEINKGLFS
-204 FILFAIGMG
+204 FILFALGMG

-235 EGEKED
+235 EGEKE
-241 NNPIFSASLYALG
+241 NNSPIFSASLYALG
-254 IIVIFTTLGLLLSF
+254 IVFIFTTLGLLLSF

-306 TPSFLRQFSIN
+306 TPSFIRQFSIN
-317 QENRGGIIGILFM
+317 QESRGGVIGILFM

-356 AIFWP
+356 AVFWP

-422 NWGIFDRSMVL
+422 NWGIFDRNMVL
-433 LVWAIIFILM
+433 FIWALIFILM

-453 PFDSPIKKISFYRII
+453 PFDSPIKKWSFTRISF
-468 FCVIFLFVGIYLSTG
+468 CLIFLLIGVYLSTG
-483 LFNNKLHGLIESY
+483 LFNNNKVHGLVESY
-496 LPPDKEKIWIEDL
+496 LPPDKQEKWIENL
-509 DVGYKVSKEL
+509 DEGYILAKEL

-539 INIFEEDEVKKIFE
+539 INIFEEEDVKLIFE

-566 KNHKKN
+566 DIHKKN
-572 RQLEIERFGTAALP
+572 RKLEIDRFGTAALP

-593 DDNVLG
+593 DDKVLG
-599 TFPGMDT
+599 TFPGMDP
-606 NKEKFI
+606 NKNNFI
-612 DFLNNSR
+612 KFLNNSKE
-619 NKFED
+619 KFDN

>member
-1 MKILKKI
+1 MS
-8 LNNYIYIVFYFLFG
+8 FLFSIS
-22 VLLSNEFDTSKLEN
+22 LANEKDNLALEN
-36 CVKFDVE
+36 CVKFDVS
-43 VDRKVYFS
+43 VDRNVYFA
-51 GENLYLLFNVEIDE
+51 GENLYLSFNIEIDE

-77 LSPTY
+77 LSPSY
-82 IDIIDS
+82 VEIIDS
-88 VYFSIVGII
+88 VYFSGIGII
-97 NEPDPLKKFD
+97 NEPLPLKKFD
-107 KNFNQDIYYHKNNIK
+107 KNFNQDIYYHKNDIQ
-122 LVKNLK
+122 LIKNLK
-128 LSDSLKNNNYKV
+128 LSESLNSNKYIV
-140 NGIFEYYACDESMC
+140 NGVFEYYACDVSMC

-166 VFDGDKREDFDWE
+166 VFEGTKREDFDWE
-179 PFPTE
+179 PFPLE
-184 YDSDI
+184 YDSEV
-189 PLTELETEINKGLFS
+189 PLSELETEINKGLFS
-204 FILFAIGMG
+204 FIFFALGMG

-254 IIVIFTTLGLLLSF
+254 IIFIFTTLGLLLSF

-306 TPSFLRQFSIN
+306 TPSFLRQFSIS
-317 QENRGGIIGILFM
+317 QENRGGVVGILFM

-356 AIFWP
+356 AVFWP

-422 NWGIFDRSMVL
+422 NWGIFDRNVVL
-433 LVWAIIFILM
+433 FIWAIIFILM

-453 PFDSPIKKISFYRII
+453 PFDSPIKKWSIVRIA
-468 FCVIFLFVGIYLSTG
+468 FCSLFLFVGVYLGTG

-496 LPPDKEKIWIEDL
+496 LPPDKQELWIENL
-509 DVGYKVSKEL
+509 DEGYIVSKEL

-539 INIFEEDEVKKIFE
+539 INIFEENDVKDIFE
-553 NFVLVKLYTDGKE
+553 DFVLVKLYTDGKE
-566 KNHKKN
+566 DIHKKN
-572 RQLEIERFGTAALP
+572 RKLEIDRFGTAALP

-593 DDNVLG
+593 NDKILG
-599 TFPGMDT
+599 TFPGMDI
-606 NKEKFI
+606 NKDNFI
-612 DFLNNSR
+612 NFLNSSKD
-619 NKFED
+619 KFEN

>member
-8 LNNYIYIVFYFLFG
+8 LTNYFHIVFCFLFG
-22 VLLSNEFDTSKLEN
+22 ISLSNEFDTSALEN
-36 CVKFDVE
+36 CVRFDVE
-43 VDRKVYFS
+43 VDRKVYFG
-51 GENLYLLFNVEIDE
+51 GENLYLLFNVEIDD

-82 IDIIDS
+82 VDIIDS
-88 VYFSIVGII
+88 VYFSVVGII
-97 NEPDPLKKFD
+97 NEPEPLKKFD
-107 KNFNQDIYYHKNNIK
+107 KNFNQDIYYHKNNIQ

-128 LSDSLKNNNYKV
+128 LSDSLENNNYKV
-140 NGIFEYYACDESMC
+140 NGVFEYYACDESMC

-166 VFDGDKREDFDWE
+166 VFDGEKREDFDWE
-179 PFPTE
+179 PFPTK
-184 YDSDI
+184 YVSDI

-235 EGEKED
+235 EGEKD
-241 NNPIFSASLYALG
+241 NNNPIFSASLYALG

-281 PWINIFIASLFIYLA
+281 PWINIFIALLFIYLA

-336 TSFTCTVAFVGALLA
+336 TSFTCTVAFVGTLLA

-433 LVWAIIFILM
+433 LIWAIIFILM

-468 FCVIFLFVGIYLSTG
+468 FCIIFLFVGIYLSTG

-496 LPPDKEKIWIEDL
+496 LPPDKEEIWIEDL

-519 NKPIFID
+519 KKPIFID

-539 INIFEEDEVKKIFE
+539 INIFEEDEVKEVFE

-606 NKEKFI
+606 NKDKFI

-619 NKFED
+619 NKFEY

>member
-1 MKILKKI
+1 MLKKI
-8 LNNYIYIVFYFLFG
+8 LTKYNYFIIISLFT
-22 VLLSNEFDTSKLEN
+22 LSLSNDTSALEN
-36 CVKFDVE
+36 CVNFDVQ

-51 GENLYLLFNVEIDE
+51 GENLYLSFNVEIDE

-82 IDIIDS
+82 VDIVDS
-88 VYFSIVGII
+88 MFFSHIGII
-97 NEPDPLKKFD
+97 NEPKPLKKFD
-107 KNFNQDIYYHKNNIK
+107 ENFNQDIYYHKKNIQ
-122 LVKNLK
+122 LVQNLK
-128 LSDSLKNNNYKV
+128 LLDNLESKKYLV
-140 NGIFEYYACDESMC
+140 NGVFEYYACDESMC

-166 VFDGDKREDFDWE
+166 VFEGNKRDDFC
-179 PFPTE
+179 
-184 YDSDI
+184 SVI
-189 PLTELETEINKGLFS
+189 PLEYNSDKELSELESEINKGLFS
-204 FILFAIGMG
+204 FILFALGMG

-235 EGEKED
+235 EGEKE
-241 NNPIFSASLYALG
+241 NNSPIFSASLYALG
-254 IIVIFTTLGLLLSF
+254 IVFIFTTLGLLLSF

-306 TPSFLRQFSIN
+306 TPSFIRQFSIN
-317 QENRGGIIGILFM
+317 QESRGGVIGILFM

-356 AIFWP
+356 AVFWP

-422 NWGIFDRSMVL
+422 NWGIFDRNMVL
-433 LVWAIIFILM
+433 FIWALIFILM

-453 PFDSPIKKISFYRII
+453 PFDSPIKKWSFTRISF
-468 FCVIFLFVGIYLSTG
+468 CLIFLLIGVYLSTG
-483 LFNNKLHGLIESY
+483 LFNNNKVHGLVESY
-496 LPPDKEKIWIEDL
+496 LPPDKQEKWIENL
-509 DVGYKVSKEL
+509 DEGYILAKEL

-539 INIFEEDEVKKIFE
+539 INIFEEEDVKLLFE

-566 KNHKKN
+566 DIHKKN
-572 RQLEIERFGTAALP
+572 RKLEIDRFGTAALP

-593 DDNVLG
+593 DDKVLG
-599 TFPGMDT
+599 TFPGMDP
-606 NKEKFI
+606 NKNNFI
-612 DFLNNSR
+612 KFLNNSKE
-619 NKFED
+619 KFDN

>member
-1 MKILKKI
+1 MKMLKKI
-8 LNNYIYIVFYFLFG
+8 LTKYNYFIIISLFS
-22 VLLSNEFDTSKLEN
+22 LSLSNDTSALEN
-36 CVKFDVE
+36 CVNFDVQ

-51 GENLYLLFNVEIDE
+51 GENLYLSFNVEIDE

-82 IDIIDS
+82 VDIVDS
-88 VYFSIVGII
+88 MFFSHIGII
-97 NEPDPLKKFD
+97 NEPKPLKKFD
-107 KNFNQDIYYHKNNIK
+107 ENFNQDIYYHKKNIQ
-122 LVKNLK
+122 LVQNLK
-128 LSDSLKNNNYKV
+128 LLDNLESKKYLV
-140 NGIFEYYACDESMC
+140 NGVFEYYACDESMC

-159 DFSFEFQ
+159 EFSFEFQ
-166 VFDGDKREDFDWE
+166 VFEGNKRDDFC
-179 PFPTE
+179 
-184 YDSDI
+184 SVI
-189 PLTELETEINKGLFS
+189 PLEYNSDKELSELESEINKGLFS
-204 FILFAIGMG
+204 FILFALGMG

-235 EGEKED
+235 EGEKE
-241 NNPIFSASLYALG
+241 NNSPIFSASLYALG
-254 IIVIFTTLGLLLSF
+254 IVFIFTTLGLLLSF

-306 TPSFLRQFSIN
+306 TPSFIRQFSIN
-317 QENRGGIIGILFM
+317 QESRGGVIGILFM

-356 AIFWP
+356 AVFWP

-422 NWGIFDRSMVL
+422 NWGIFDRNMVL
-433 LVWAIIFILM
+433 FIWALIFILM

-453 PFDSPIKKISFYRII
+453 PFDSPIKKWSFTRISF
-468 FCVIFLFVGIYLSTG
+468 CLIFLLIGVYLSTG
-483 LFNNKLHGLIESY
+483 LFNNNKVHGLVESY
-496 LPPDKEKIWIEDL
+496 LPPDKQEKWIENL
-509 DVGYKVSKEL
+509 DEGYILAKEL

-539 INIFEEDEVKKIFE
+539 INIFEEEDVKLIFE

-566 KNHKKN
+566 DIHKKN
-572 RQLEIERFGTAALP
+572 RKLEIDRFGTAALP

-593 DDNVLG
+593 DDKVLG
-599 TFPGMDT
+599 TFPGMDP
-606 NKEKFI
+606 NKNNFI
-612 DFLNNSR
+612 KFLNNSKE
-619 NKFED
+619 KFDN

>member
-1 MKILKKI
+1 VKILKKI
-8 LNNYIYIVFYFLFG
+8 LTRFNCLFIFFLFNISF
-22 VLLSNEFDTSKLEN
+22 SNDNLALEN

-43 VDRKVYFS
+43 VDRKVYFG
-51 GENLYLLFNVEIDE
+51 GENLYLSFNIEIDE

-77 LSPTY
+77 LSPSY
-82 IDIIDS
+82 VDIIDS
-88 VYFSIVGII
+88 VYFSHIGII
-97 NEPDPLKKFD
+97 NEPKPLKKFD
-107 KNFNQDIYYHKNNIK
+107 KTFNQDIYYHKDDIQ

-128 LSDSLKNNNYKV
+128 LIEDLKNKKYLI
-140 NGIFEYYACDESMC
+140 NGVFEYYACDASMC

-166 VFDGDKREDFDWE
+166 VFEGDKREDFDWE
-179 PFPTE
+179 PFPLE
-184 YDSDI
+184 YDSEV
-189 PLTELETEINKGLFS
+189 PLSELETEINKGLFS
-204 FILFAIGMG
+204 FILFALGMG

-254 IIVIFTTLGLLLSF
+254 IIFIFTTLGLFLSF

-306 TPSFLRQFSIN
+306 TPSFIRQFSIN
-317 QENRGGIIGILFM
+317 QESRGGVLGILFM

-356 AIFWP
+356 AVFWP

-422 NWGIFDRSMVL
+422 NWGVFDRNMVL
-433 LVWAIIFILM
+433 LIWAVIFVLM
-443 GLYLLGLIKM
+443 GLYLLGIIKM
-453 PFDSPIKKISFYRII
+453 PFDSPIKKWSFTRISFCII
-468 FCVIFLFVGIYLSTG
+468 FLLIGIYLSTG
-483 LFNNKLHGLIESY
+483 LFSGNKVHGLIESY
-496 LPPDKEKIWIEDL
+496 LPPDKEGDWIENL
-509 DVGYKVSKEL
+509 DEGYILSKEL

-539 INIFEEDEVKKIFE
+539 INIFEEEDVKLIFE
-553 NFVLVKLYTDGKE
+553 DFILVKLYTDGKE
-566 KNHKKN
+566 DIHKKN
-572 RQLEIERFGTAALP
+572 RKLEIDRFGTAALP

-593 DDNVLG
+593 EDKILG
-599 TFPGMDT
+599 TFPGMDP
-606 NKEKFI
+606 NKDNFI
-612 DFLNNSR
+612 NFLNNSKE
-619 NKFED
+619 KFEN